1 MTDQTGAVYDLGYE
15 PFDGERR
22 GRSGARTAV
31 YFDGIRRV
39 LGLRRKARRKVMPW
53 GLLVIATIPTIVAV
67 GVSFIIPPGTADAID
82 LAAQNSDFFLLA
94 GSITMLFT
102 ALAAPELL
110 VPDRKDGVLS
120 MLASRP
126 LTAGDYLGSRFA
138 SLVTVVGAFMIM
150 PQLILFFGQAA
161 SDPDG
166 FFGGLVNAA
175 DTLPKIVAVAAVYA
189 VGYVPLGF
197 VIASLSNRKAIAT
210 ASYLAVMIALSGFA
224 EAFVRES
231 DITGGRWVA
240 LLAPINT
247 ADAANVWIFG
257 GSNPE
262 SLLAA
267 ADISPAIGILALA
280 VIGAALSMFSLHRYR
295 RLL

>member
-15 PFDGERR
+15 PFEGERR
-22 GRSGARTAV
+22 GRSGARKAV
-31 YFDGIRRV
+31 YFDGIRRA

-53 GLLVIATIPTIVAV
+53 GLLIIAIVPTIVAV
-67 GVSFIIPPGTADAID
+67 GVSFMIPAGTADAID
-82 LAAQNSDFFLLA
+82 LARQNSDFFLLA
-94 GSITMLFT
+94 GTITMLFT

-126 LTAGDYLGSRFA
+126 LTAADYLGSRFA

-150 PQLILFFGQAA
+150 PQLVLFFGQAA

-166 FFGGLVNAA
+166 FFRGLVNAA
-175 DTLPKIVAVAAVYA
+175 DTLPKIVAVASVYA
-189 VGYVPLGF
+189 IAYVPLGF

-224 EAFVRES
+224 EALVRES
-231 DITGGRWVA
+231 NITGGRWMA

-262 SLLAA
+262 SLLVA
-267 ADISPAIGILALA
+267 ADISPAVGILALVA
-280 VIGAALSMFSLHRYR
+280 VGAALSMFSLHRYR

>member
-15 PFDGERR
+15 PFEGERR
-22 GRSGARTAV
+22 GRSGARKAV

-39 LGLRRKARRKVMPW
+39 LGLRRKARRKIMPW
-53 GLLVIATIPTIVAV
+53 GLLGIATVPTIVAV
-67 GVSFIIPPGTADAID
+67 GVSFMIPAGSADAID
-82 LAAQNSDFFLLA
+82 LAGQNSEFFLL
-94 GSITMLFT
+94 GGTITMLFT

-110 VPDRKDGVLS
+110 VPDRKEGVLS
-120 MLASRP
+120 MLSSRP
-126 LTAGDYLGSRFA
+126 LTAADYLGSRFA
-138 SLVTVVGAFMIM
+138 GLVTVVGAFMIM
-150 PQLILFFGQAA
+150 PQLVLYFGQAA

-166 FFGGLVNAA
+166 FFQGLVNAA
-175 DTLPKIVAVAAVYA
+175 DTLPKIVAVAGVYA
-189 VGYVPLGF
+189 IAYVPLGF

-210 ASYLAVMIALSGFA
+210 ASYLAVMIALTGFA
-224 EAFVRES
+224 EALVRES
-231 DITGGRWVA
+231 NITGGRWMA

-262 SLLAA
+262 SLLVA
-267 ADISPAIGILALA
+267 ADIEPGVGLLAL
-280 VIGAALSMFSLHRYR
+280 VVVGALLSLFALQRYR